1 MRVNMRREQRSRS
14 SKTYS
19 ISWPDEDGL
28 ITREDNSDF
37 TLTLGVDYVESNYS
51 KIPVLNRLLN
61 AGMGSVNS
69 GGCEDVSET
78 PRAAEEMLIGDRPF
92 AILRLY
98 GMASLKFRQL

>member
-1 MRVNMRREQRSRS
+1 MRREQRSRS

-61 AGMGSVNS
+61 AGMGLLAAVDAKTSVKLRVLQRRCSSATALSPFS
-69 GGCEDVSET
+69 GCT
-78 PRAAEEMLIGDRPF
+78 AW
-92 AILRLY
+92 LR
-98 GMASLKFRQL
+98 